1 MRKRNKSYIKVVFI
15 NFIKF
20 ILRII
25 LFPFVII
32 YLICNI
38 KNRKKQ
44 KEKITVFN
52 MTQIDSLSGVDFE
65 IFLSELFKKLGYDVK
80 MTKAS
85 HDYGADLLISK
96 NKKTSIVQA
105 KCYSKAVGIKAIQE
119 IVGAKKHYK
128 AEDAIAVTNNIFSK
142 NAEIL
147 ALENDVKLLD
157 RYEIEK
163 LIKKYDLKIENSKNI
178 YSAMSEKSKEEINR
192 RFKHMI

>member
-1 MRKRNKSYIKVVFI
+1 MRKRNKSYIIIILI
-15 NFIKF
+15 NFLKL
-20 ILRII
+20 ILRIV

-32 YLICNI
+32 YLIYKI
-38 KNRKKQ
+38 KKSKKQ
-44 KEKITVFN
+44 KDKIAVFN

-65 IFLSELFKKLGYDVK
+65 IFLSELFKRLGYDVK
-80 MTKAS
+80 TTKAS

-96 NKKTSIVQA
+96 NKRISIVQA

-128 AEDAIAVTNNIFSK
+128 AEYAIVATNNIFSK
-142 NAEIL
+142 DAEVL
-147 ALENDVKLLD
+147 ALENGVKLLD

-163 LIKKYDLKIENSKNI
+163 LIKKYDLTIEKSKNN
-178 YSAMSEKSKEEINR
+178 YSAMSEKTKEEINR